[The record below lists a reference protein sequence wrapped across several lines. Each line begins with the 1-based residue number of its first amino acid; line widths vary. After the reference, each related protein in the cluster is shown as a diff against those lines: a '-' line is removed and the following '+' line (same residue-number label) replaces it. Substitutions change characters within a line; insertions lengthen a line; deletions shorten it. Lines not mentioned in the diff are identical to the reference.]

1 MVHVHRELVTNE
13 WTEDDGNECK
23 TQDVGINTDLLVIE
37 QLERRIVVL
46 EREREREREIKQ
58 LKEDSSNN
66 QLSLES
72 IADYDAN
79 VAFYTGS
86 SSNVEAS

>member
-1 MVHVHRELVTNE
+1 MNV
-13 WTEDDGNECK
+13 
-23 TQDVGINTDLLVIE
+23 
-37 QLERRIVVL
+37 

-72 IADYDAN
+72 IADDDAN
-79 VAFYTGS
+79 VH
-86 SSNVEAS
+86 AS

>member
-1 MVHVHRELVTNE
+1 M
-13 WTEDDGNECK
+13 
-23 TQDVGINTDLLVIE
+23 
-37 QLERRIVVL
+37 VL

-72 IADYDAN
+72 IADDDVN
-79 VAFYTGS
+79 VPFYTGS
-86 SSNVEAS
+86 SSNVQAS

>member
-1 MVHVHRELVTNE
+1 MV
-13 WTEDDGNECK
+13 
-23 TQDVGINTDLLVIE
+23 
-37 QLERRIVVL
+37 LER

-58 LKEDSSNN
+58 LKEDSHNN

-72 IADYDAN
+72 IADDDAN

-86 SSNVEAS
+86 SSNVQAS